1 MALLESPK
9 RRGYF
14 NGAWKHLRVNIN
26 GLLVDSKD
34 CCRCI
39 RIVQGGSRRS
49 GVDWNTGKETWK
61 IRKEVEG
68 CLFVD
73 Y

>member
-1 MALLESPK
+1 MAPLESPK

-14 NGAWKHLRVNIN
+14 NGAWEHLRVNIN

-49 GVDWNTGKETWK
+49 GVNWEYGK
-61 IRKEVEG
+61 RDVE
-68 CLFVD
+68 D
-73 Y
+73 KKRS